1 MFFIYIIILFFS
13 FLNIMKN
20 MNKLEEIE
28 KQMKIEYNQVE
39 NEKNQCLNRY
49 LALKKEEEVLI
60 YNISFFENYLQKLNE
75 LEKEDKQNILELPKK
90 SLNNSDNNIQN
101 EEEINTKGKNNTIK
115 NNTLNSENII

>member
-1 MFFIYIIILFFS
+1 
-13 FLNIMKN
+13 MKN

-90 SLNNSDNNIQN
+90 SLNSDNNIQN
-101 EEEINTKGKNNTIK
+101 IEEINTKEKNNNLN

>member
-1 MFFIYIIILFFS
+1 
-13 FLNIMKN
+13 MKN

-90 SLNNSDNNIQN
+90 SLNSDNNIQN

>member
-28 KQMKIEYNQVE
+28 KQMKLEYSQVE
-39 NEKNQCLNRY
+39 YEKNQCLNRY

-90 SLNNSDNNIQN
+90 SLNSDNNIQN

>member
-28 KQMKIEYNQVE
+28 KQMKIEYSQVE

-49 LALKKEEEVLI
+49 IALKKEEEVLN

-75 LEKEDKQNILELPKK
+75 LDKDDKQNIIELSKK
-90 SLNNSDNNIQN
+90 SLNSDNNIQN
-101 EEEINTKGKNNTIK
+101 EEDINTKGKNNTIK

>member
-1 MFFIYIIILFFS
+1 
-13 FLNIMKN
+13 

-60 YNISFFENYLQKLNE
+60 YNISFFENYLQKLND
-75 LEKEDKQNILELPKK
+75 LEKDDKQNIVELSKK
-90 SLNNSDNNIQN
+90 SLNSDNNIQN
-101 EEEINTKGKNNTIK
+101 IEEINTKEKNNNLN

>member
-28 KQMKIEYNQVE
+28 KQMKLEYSQVE
-39 NEKNQCLNRY
+39 YEKNQCLNRY
-49 LALKKEEEVLI
+49 LALKKEEEVLN

-75 LEKEDKQNILELPKK
+75 LDKDDKQNIIELSKK
-90 SLNNSDNNIQN
+90 SLNSDNNIQN
-101 EEEINTKGKNNTIK
+101 IEEINTKEKNNNLN